1 MVGGG
6 VTQVE
11 GRGQLCSL
19 SLLSPSCGFLRSNSG
34 LQAYVAHT
42 YWTILPTISK
52 YFYYAFLNFTDAH
65 FVYVCPHFQL
75 PTSRTHHLT
84 SLKISLTHSCV
95 HFLLWP
101 TKINQGHLCNCV
113 FGTINWRVVGTEEVT
128 QDGHSPPPNL
138 MTAKSSEV
146 KGACDPSPTTLTDW
160 LVIALV

>member
-1 MVGGG
+1 MG

-19 SLLSPSCGFLRSNSG
+19 SLLHLHVGSWDQTQVCRLMWHIPIEPSCQPFQSISITLFSIS
-34 LQAYVAHT
+34 QMHT
-42 YWTILPTISK
+42 LYI
-52 YFYYAFLNFTDAH
+52 
-65 FVYVCPHFQL
+65 YVCPHFQL

-101 TKINQGHLCNCV
+101 TKINQGHLCNCM
-113 FGTINWRVVGTEEVT
+113 FGAINWRVVGTEEGT
-128 QDGHSPPPNL
+128 QNGHSPPPNL

-160 LVIALV
+160 LTDWW